1 MEFTRSSDS
10 AIVAIKVVIVTGL
23 NFLAG
28 LAMQNYL
35 VAITYSNSEVSQRT
49 VIAIA
54 GQSLPFEVAAASEG
68 SLQDSSFTVAITGLS
83 ADSLASIAT
92 SGSGLITS
100 TAASS
105 TGTRDSCS

>member
-1 MEFTRSSDS
+1 MNIHFTKVLRCFSSASRHRGVAGCFTVAVGSAVEFTRSSDS

-23 NFLAG
+23 NYLAG

-49 VIAIA
+49 IIAIA

-68 SLQDSSFTVAITGLS
+68 S
-83 ADSLASIAT
+83 
-92 SGSGLITS
+92 
-100 TAASS
+100 
-105 TGTRDSCS
+105 